1 MNKYKFLFLYILFFA
16 TYANAQVITISAAR
30 ALPTATLFTVRGIV
44 THGGELGAI
53 RYFQDATGGLAAY
66 SPTLMSGINIGD
78 SIEISGSTKLY
89 NNLLEIDPVASV
101 TVISSNNTLPAPIEL
116 PTTGVFTEVYEGMLV
131 RATGVTVTGTG
142 TFSAGTSGQNYK
154 LDNSTVSQ
162 IRILPTTDIP
172 GKQIPS
178 SLCSIT
184 GIMSQFSASSASAG
198 YQLLP
203 RFYSDFDLDNGPK
216 ILTSLFQK
224 NITTN
229 SFDVSFSTQYVGTTT
244 IKYGVTPA
252 LELGTISDTTKVLFH
267 SIKIT
272 GLQPATI
279 YFVKAISLEANGD
292 SSVTSPVLMATASLS
307 SGAIKLLFNRDV
319 KNGVSTFTNAVYS
332 NLGIDDTIINYINRA
347 KYTIDIAMYNWNN
360 NGLSDITAAVNDAFS
375 RGVKVRLV
383 YDGGNANLG
392 LNSLNTSIGK
402 IASPQSASYSIM
414 HNKFVI
420 IDANS
425 TDPNDPFVFTGS
437 TNWTSGQINSDANNQ
452 LIIQDQTLARAYTIE
467 FEEMFGSNGLT
478 PNVSN
483 ARFGQFKI
491 NNTPHLFV
499 IGGKQVEQYFSPSDN
514 VTQQIISSIKSANTD
529 LYFQILTF
537 TRRDIAQAIAGRAAL
552 GVFAAGMI
560 DDTANGS
567 LGFYDMKA
575 VMGGNV
581 IKYQGAGLIHHKLA
595 IVDPNNYYS
604 DPQVVTGSH
613 NWSTSADTKNDE
625 NTVIIHDADLANK
638 YFQEFAQ
645 QSKLNGIP
653 WGWGFANFMADSLT
667 IRQFHKVQFKNL
679 SVFNDAITSAS
690 SLTWDFGDGQTSTQT
705 NPSHTYV
712 QSGKFNVS
720 LIASNGSVTD
730 TIIQNQL
737 ITVTPAIGIKT
748 TQMLTSTVIYP
759 NPVNNIANI
768 KFDDASLHILKIYN
782 IMGQL
787 ILSHNVTGS
796 ARIDLSGLTQGVYL
810 LECDNSAPV
819 KFVKD

>member
-1 MNKYKFLFLYILFFA
+1 MNKFKLLLSIIFFA

-44 THGGELGAI
+44 THGGELGVI

-66 SPTLMSGINIGD
+66 SPTLMGGVNIGD
-78 SIEISGSTKLY
+78 SIEINGSAKMY
-89 NNLLEIDPVASV
+89 NNLLEIDPVVSV

-116 PTTGVFTEVYEGMLV
+116 PTTGVFTEAYESMLV
-131 RATGVTVTGTG
+131 KATGVTVTGTG

-154 LDNSTVSQ
+154 LDNNTVSQ

-178 SLCSIT
+178 ALCNIT

-203 RFYSDFDLDNGPK
+203 RSYSDFDLDNGPK
-216 ILTSLFQK
+216 ILTSLVQK

-229 SFDVSFSTQYVGTTT
+229 SFDVSFNTQYVGTTKF
-244 IKYGVTPA
+244 KYGITAA
-252 LELGTISDTTKVLFH
+252 LELGSITDTTKVLAH
-267 SIKIT
+267 GIKIT

-279 YFVKAISLEANGD
+279 YFVKAITLEANGD

-307 SGAIKLLFNRDV
+307 SGAIKVLFNRDV
-319 KNGVSTFTNAVYS
+319 KNGVATFTNAVYS
-332 NLGIDDTIINYINRA
+332 NQGIDDTIINYINRA
-347 KYTIDIAMYNWNN
+347 KNSIDIAMYNWNN
-360 NGLSDITAAVNDAFS
+360 NGLSDITAAVNDAYT

-402 IASPQSASYSIM
+402 IASPQSSSYSIM

-425 TDPNDPFVFTGS
+425 TNPNDPFVFTGS
-437 TNWTSGQINSDANNQ
+437 TNWTSGQMNSDANNQ

-467 FEEMFGSNGLT
+467 FEEMFGSTGLT
-478 PNVSN
+478 PNISN

-491 NNTPHLFV
+491 NNTPHQFM

-514 VTQQIISSIKSANTD
+514 VTQQIISSIKTANTD

-537 TRRDIAQAIAGRAAL
+537 TRRDVAQAIAGRAAV

-575 VMGGNV
+575 VMGGNL
-581 IKYQGAGLIHHKLA
+581 IKYQGAGLIHHKLVV
-595 IVDPNNYYS
+595 IDPNNYYS
-604 DPQVVTGSH
+604 DPQVLTGSH

-625 NTVIIHDADLANK
+625 NTVIIHDADLANQ

-645 QSKLNGIP
+645 QSKLDGIP

-667 IRQFHKVQFKNL
+667 IRQLHKVQFKNL
-679 SVFNDAITSAS
+679 SVFNDAIMSAS
-690 SLTWDFGDGQTSTQT
+690 SLTWDFGDGQTSIQP
-705 NPSHTYV
+705 NPSHTYA
-712 QSGKFNVS
+712 QSGKFTVR

-730 TIIQNQL
+730 TIVQNQL
-737 ITVTPAIGIKT
+737 ITVTPSIGIKNNQLLAT
-748 TQMLTSTVIYP
+748 PLFYP
-759 NPVNNIANI
+759 NPVTNVATI
-768 KFDDASLHILKIYN
+768 KFTDALPHSLKIYN
-782 IMGQL
+782 IMGQ
-787 ILSHNVTGS
+787 IVLSQVVTVG
-796 ARIDLSGLTQGVYL
+796 AQIDLSSLTQGVYL
-810 LECDNSAPV
+810 LDCENNAPI
-819 KFVKD
+819 KFIKD

>member
-1 MNKYKFLFLYILFFA
+1 MNKFKLLLSVMFFA

-30 ALPTATLFTVRGIV
+30 ALPTATLFTVRGVV

-66 SPTLMSGINIGD
+66 SPTLMGGVNIGD
-78 SIEISGSTKLY
+78 SIEINGSAKMY
-89 NNLLEIDPVASV
+89 NNLLEIDPVVSV

-116 PTTGVFTEVYEGMLV
+116 PTTGVFTEAYESMLV
-131 RATGVTVTGTG
+131 KATGVTVTGTG

-154 LDNSTVSQ
+154 LDNNTVSQ

-178 SLCSIT
+178 ALCNIT

-203 RFYSDFDLDNGPK
+203 RSYSDFDLDNGPK
-216 ILTSLFQK
+216 ILTSLVQK

-229 SFDVSFSTQYVGTTT
+229 SFDVSFNTQYIGTTS
-244 IKYGVTPA
+244 IKYGVSAA
-252 LELGTISDTTKVLFH
+252 LELGSITDTNRVLAH

-279 YFVKAISLEANGD
+279 YFVKAITLEANGD

-307 SGAIKLLFNRDV
+307 SGAIKVLFNRDV
-319 KNGVSTFTNAVYS
+319 KNGVGTFTNAVYS
-332 NLGIDDTIINYINRA
+332 NQGIDDTIINYINRA
-347 KYTIDIAMYNWNN
+347 KYSIDIAMYNWNN
-360 NGLSDITAAVNDAFS
+360 NGLSDITAAVNDAYT

-402 IASPQSASYSIM
+402 IASPQSSSYSIM

-425 TDPNDPFVFTGS
+425 TNPNDPFVFTGS

-467 FEEMFGSNGLT
+467 FEEMFGSTGLT
-478 PNVSN
+478 PNISS

-491 NNTPHLFV
+491 NNTPHQFM

-514 VTQQIISSIKSANTD
+514 VTQQIISTIKTANTD

-537 TRRDIAQAIAGRAAL
+537 TRRDVAQAIAGRAAV

-567 LGFYDMKA
+567 LGFYDMNA

-581 IKYQGAGLIHHKLA
+581 IKYQGAGLIHHKLV

-604 DPQVVTGSH
+604 DPQVLTGSH

-625 NTVIIHDADLANK
+625 NTVIIHDADLANQ

-645 QSKLNGIP
+645 QSKLDGIP

-679 SVFNDAITSAS
+679 SVFNDAITNAS
-690 SLTWDFGDGQTSTQT
+690 SLTWDFGDGQTSTQP
-705 NPSHTYV
+705 NPSHTYA
-712 QSGKFNVS
+712 QSGKFTVR

-730 TIIQNQL
+730 TIVQNQL
-737 ITVTPAIGIKT
+737 ITVTPSIGIKNNQLLAT
-748 TQMLTSTVIYP
+748 PLFYP
-759 NPVNNIANI
+759 NPVTNVATI
-768 KFDDASLHILKIYN
+768 KFTDALPHSLKIYN
-782 IMGQL
+782 IMGQ
-787 ILSHNVTGS
+787 IVLSQVVTVG
-796 ARIDLSGLTQGVYL
+796 AQIDLSGLTQGVYL
-810 LECDNSAPV
+810 LDCDNNAPI

>member
-1 MNKYKFLFLYILFFA
+1 
-16 TYANAQVITISAAR
+16 
-30 ALPTATLFTVRGIV
+30 
-44 THGGELGAI
+44 
-53 RYFQDATGGLAAY
+53 
-66 SPTLMSGINIGD
+66 
-78 SIEISGSTKLY
+78 
-89 NNLLEIDPVASV
+89 
-101 TVISSNNTLPAPIEL
+101 
-116 PTTGVFTEVYEGMLV
+116 
-131 RATGVTVTGTG
+131 
-142 TFSAGTSGQNYK
+142 
-154 LDNSTVSQ
+154 
-162 IRILPTTDIP
+162 
-172 GKQIPS
+172 
-178 SLCSIT
+178 
-184 GIMSQFSASSASAG
+184 
-198 YQLLP
+198 
-203 RFYSDFDLDNGPK
+203 
-216 ILTSLFQK
+216 
-224 NITTN
+224 
-229 SFDVSFSTQYVGTTT
+229 
-244 IKYGVTPA
+244 
-252 LELGTISDTTKVLFH
+252 
-267 SIKIT
+267 
-272 GLQPATI
+272 
-279 YFVKAISLEANGD
+279 
-292 SSVTSPVLMATASLS
+292 
-307 SGAIKLLFNRDV
+307 
-319 KNGVSTFTNAVYS
+319 
-332 NLGIDDTIINYINRA
+332 
-347 KYTIDIAMYNWNN
+347 
-360 NGLSDITAAVNDAFS
+360 
-375 RGVKVRLV
+375 
-383 YDGGNANLG
+383 
-392 LNSLNTSIGK
+392 
-402 IASPQSASYSIM
+402 
-414 HNKFVI
+414 
-420 IDANS
+420 
-425 TDPNDPFVFTGS
+425 
-437 TNWTSGQINSDANNQ
+437 
-452 LIIQDQTLARAYTIE
+452 
-467 FEEMFGSNGLT
+467 MFGSNGLT

-625 NTVIIHDADLANK
+625 NTVIIHDADLANQ

-748 TQMLTSTVIYP
+748 NQMLTSTVIYP

-768 KFDDASLHILKIYN
+768 KFDDASSHILKIYN